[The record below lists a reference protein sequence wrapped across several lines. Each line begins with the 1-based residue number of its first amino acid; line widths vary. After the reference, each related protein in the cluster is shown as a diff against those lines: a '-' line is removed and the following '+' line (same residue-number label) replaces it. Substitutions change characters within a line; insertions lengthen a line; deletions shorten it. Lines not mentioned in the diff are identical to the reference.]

1 MLEQGRILFHRRPE
15 FTTSCSVSPFDD
27 SYLRISERNC
37 SFSFVSNYLRELLIP
52 VYSLFTHICAYCGK
66 IRFRKTFFWIG
77 ATKRLTIYYY
87 SDQENISSA
96 KASMIAHLVCSRNF
110 QAFRESSDSGEW
122 PREMEN
128 GERTEE
134 EERKWKR
141 GGKGLFFPDPTLPP
155 LFFRAHFS
163 LPLPR
168 NLKAWN
174 RLSFAWKMLN
184 ERKNKH
190 TNNNTKKPPALQA
203 N

>member
-141 GGKGLFFPDPTLPP
+141 GGKGLFSPNPHPP
-155 LFFRAHFS
+155 PAVFSCSLFF
-163 LPLPR
+163 
-168 NLKAWN
+168 NLSPPHHLKTWN
-174 RLSFAWKMLN
+174 RLN
-184 ERKNKH
+184 EPLCLPLQKIYFLDHSSNELS
-190 TNNNTKKPPALQA
+190 PA
-203 N
+203 